1 HYLQYVLGLARLGHD
16 VYFLEDSD
24 DFPWACYD
32 PDRGFS
38 DTDSSY
44 GLRFASAMFE
54 KVGSRRA
61 MDVFR
66 CIPREVVRLPGPKGT
81 RDLCLGRPAIN
92 ISGSNPLRPWSMRTK
107 RRVFIDTDPA
117 FTQVRHLTNAARR
130 ERAARHNIFMS
141 FGANIG
147 KSYCTVPVDG
157 FDWRP
162 T

>member
-1 HYLQYVLGLARLGHD
+1 
-16 VYFLEDSD
+16 
-24 DFPWACYD
+24 
-32 PDRGFS
+32 
-38 DTDSSY
+38 
-44 GLRFASAMFE
+44 
-54 KVGSRRA
+54 
-61 MDVFR
+61 
-66 CIPREVVRLPGPKGT
+66 IPREVVRLPGPKCA

-141 FGANIG
+141 FGANTG
-147 KSYCTVPVDG
+147 KSSRTAPFDG

-162 T
+162 PRQPIVLDAWPVMPPQADASLTTIMQWDNTLQEVARELAGQPFGRKAASFPPYFDLPT